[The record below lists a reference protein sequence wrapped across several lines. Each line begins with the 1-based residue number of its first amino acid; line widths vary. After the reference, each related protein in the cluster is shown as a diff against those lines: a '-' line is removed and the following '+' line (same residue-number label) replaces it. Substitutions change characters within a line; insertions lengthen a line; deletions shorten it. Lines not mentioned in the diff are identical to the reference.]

1 MPLLAQARYV
11 QAEDA
16 TDIPY
21 VQDSMAELPVSVLTS
36 PLWA

>member
-1 MPLLAQARYV
+1 MPLPAQVRYV

-21 VQDSMAELPVSVLTS
+21 VQDSITELPVRILTF
-36 PLWA
+36 PLWV

>member
-36 PLWA
+36 PLLA